1 MRPVAKKGS
10 SKRRTGNGERKMDYM
25 WNMSGP
31 ERLQYMRQ
39 LAQLAEAQ
47 LLARDRA
54 RRAAER
60 RRRTRALEA
69 AIARLPKVAVNQP

>member
-1 MRPVAKKGS
+1 M
-10 SKRRTGNGERKMDYM
+10 MDYM
-25 WNMSGP
+25 CNMSGP
-31 ERLQYMRQ
+31 ERLRYMRQ
-39 LAQLAEAQ
+39 LAQVAEAQ
-47 LLARDRA
+47 LLARDRV